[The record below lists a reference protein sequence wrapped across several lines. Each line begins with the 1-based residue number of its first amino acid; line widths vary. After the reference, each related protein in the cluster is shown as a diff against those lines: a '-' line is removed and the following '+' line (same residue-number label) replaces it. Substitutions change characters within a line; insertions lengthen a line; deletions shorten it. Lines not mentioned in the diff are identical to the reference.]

1 MPSSNWNLRSET
13 SASTTTSTSPG
24 SIRPDSI
31 QLTTASRNR
40 TTRRKPAPFSAIR
53 FSPFLLFFPP
63 IFCPPV
69 PPPRGWWRTNRGQ
82 RWRGPVS
89 FPGRSDP
96 AVAVID
102 ASTDGRSWLDG
113 DIGSRNL
120 WRVPLFTGEEIFFF
134 FSDLFWW
141 DELWTER
148 GRFSFV
154 KNCSF
159 LVNFFKRRQS
169 KIGMFLLDKIRVY
182 WWNFLEIMKILR
194 KIEENC
200 N

>member
-13 SASTTTSTSPG
+13 SASTTTSTTDVSG
-24 SIRPDSI
+24 LDS
-31 QLTTASRNR
+31 
-40 TTRRKPAPFSAIR
+40 TRFDPINHRLEESNNEEKTRSFLRHPIFS
-53 FSPFLLFFPP
+53 FPPFLPSYFLPLLFH
-63 IFCPPV
+63 
-69 PPPRGWWRTNRGQ
+69 PREWWRTNRGQ
-82 RWRGPVS
+82 RGPVS
-89 FPGRSDP
+89 FSGRSDP

-102 ASTDGRSWLDG
+102 ASTDERSWLDG
-113 DIGSRNL
+113 DIASRNL

-159 LVNFFKRRQS
+159 LVNFF
-169 KIGMFLLDKIRVY
+169 
-182 WWNFLEIMKILR
+182 
-194 KIEENC
+194 
-200 N
+200 